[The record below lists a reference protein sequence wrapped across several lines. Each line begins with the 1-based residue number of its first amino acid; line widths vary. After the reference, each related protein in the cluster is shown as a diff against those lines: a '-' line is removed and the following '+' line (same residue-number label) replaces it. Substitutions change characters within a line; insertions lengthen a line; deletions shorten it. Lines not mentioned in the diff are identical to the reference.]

1 MKTKSNVQELS
12 MQAIESFFRQ
22 NKAGVLS
29 LSDGGKGVEDEMIEF
44 EA

>member
-12 MQAIESFFRQ
+12 MHAIEPFLRQ
-22 NKAGVLS
+22 NKAGVL
-29 LSDGGKGVEDEMIEF
+29 LLAGGGRLVEDEMIEF